1 MLGGEPGEREAV
13 AEIMSVWQGELLG
26 VSDGDAI
33 SVWQGELLG
42 DSDGDMLWQGVSEA
56 VGVWLAL
63 LDGEGA
69 RDFVLLG
76 LAARVRVA
84 EDEGLA
90 GREWLG
96 LELGLAGA
104 DLLMLA
110 VREGV
115 PVWEEEPV
123 RLELGV
129 AGRLLELL
137 GVFEGEAAELL
148 ELEAV
153 SDAEEVCNANARV
166 MMGTATNKELIE
178 SVAER

>member
-13 AEIMSVWQGELLG
+13 AEVM
-26 VSDGDAI
+26 

-42 DSDGDMLWQGVSEA
+42 DSDGDTISVWHGELLGDSDA
-56 VGVWLAL
+56 VGVLLAL
-63 LDGEGA
+63 LEGEGA

-76 LAARVRVA
+76 LAARVCVA

-90 GREWLG
+90 GREWLE

-104 DLLMLA
+104 DLLTLA
-110 VREGV
+110 ERDGV

-137 GVFEGEAAELL
+137 GVFDGEAAELF

-153 SDAEEVCNANARV
+153 SDAEEVCSARL
-166 MMGTATNKELIE
+166 MREARQR
-178 SVAER
+178 AD

>member
-1 MLGGEPGEREAV
+1 
-13 AEIMSVWQGELLG
+13 MSVWHGELLG
-26 VSDGDAI
+26 VS
-33 SVWQGELLG
+33 
-42 DSDGDMLWQGVSEA
+42 EA
-56 VGVWLAL
+56 VGELLAL

-69 RDFVLLG
+69 RERVLLG
-76 LAARVRVA
+76 LAARVCVG

-90 GREWLG
+90 GREWLA

-104 DLLMLA
+104 DLLTLA
-110 VREGV
+110 ERDGV
-115 PVWEEEPV
+115 PVRDAELV

-153 SDAEEVCNANARV
+153 SDAEDVCRAGSEQRETQSWL
-166 MMGTATNKELIE
+166 GE
-178 SVAER
+178 STTHWHQHVA